1 MIKRNFPKAIES
13 YQEEEAMK
21 DLGLNVV
28 LLDWNR
34 ALAAKDPAFGP
45 QQAVVYSS
53 DRNLEAINESMNR
66 WLNNHPFILS
76 SLDSKGTSQSDACA
90 RNIL

>member
-1 MIKRNFPKAIES
+1 VIKRNFPKAIES

-34 ALAAKDPAFGP
+34 ALAAQNPAFGP
-45 QQAVVYSS
+45 HQAVVFSS
-53 DRNLEAINESMNR
+53 DRNLEAINESMNI
-66 WLNNHPFILS
+66 WLNNHPFVLS
-76 SLDSKGTSQSDACA
+76 SLDSKGTTRSDVCA
-90 RNIL
+90 